1 LINTARQV
9 STARPKSA
17 VNAARQI
24 SYLSK
29 SAHSSVKRP
38 FDKKT
43 SFTYS
48 NVTQKVNIVR
58 SKTANTA
65 RPKAV
70 VNVGLGNRVNAIKAS
85 ACGVW
90 KPKTKVIDH
99 VSKNNSALKT
109 MKIFDY
115 IDAQGRSNVLQM
127 CDKKNNVLFNDT
139 GCIVLSPDFKLIIER
154 QVLIR
159 VPRKNNM
166 CSVDL
171 KNIVPKEGLTYLFVK
186 STSDES
192 KFWHR
197 RIGHLNFK
205 TMKKLV
211 KENLVRGLP
220 SKLFKNNQ
228 DCVACQKGKQHRAS
242 CKSKTK
248 NSISLPLLLFH
259 MDLFGPTFVKQLM
272 KKMYCLVV
280 IDDYSRFTWVF
291 FLASKDETNAILKTF
306 IMGIENLVDHKV
318 KGIRCD
324 NRVEFKNREMNRFC
338 EMKGKFDSKADD
350 GFFVGYSLNSKAFR
364 VFNSKIR
371 IVEENLHI
379 RFNENTPNVVGTKA
393 CNNAGQARKEKEHVK
408 DYILLPL
415 WTADP
420 PFSHDQR
427 STFNSSSDHED
438 DDDEEADMNNMD
450 TTIQVSPVP
459 TTRIHKDHPF
469 DQAQHGSSRKKDE
482 RGIVIRNK
490 AILVAQ
496 GHTQEEGIDYDK
508 VFAPVSSIEAIRL
521 FLTYASFK
529 DFVMYQ
535 MDVKSA
541 FLYGKIE
548 EEVYVCQPKGF
559 EDPDFPNKVYKVKK
573 ALYGLYQAPRAWPD
587 IMFVVCACA
596 RYQVNPKVSH
606 LHAVKW
612 ISSLWY
618 PKDSPFDLVAY
629 TDSDY
634 AGASLDRKSITRVYT
649 SCIEQF
655 WANVNVKT
663 INGEVQLQA
672 LVDGKKVII
681 TESTLTQMGYEKI
694 LQKLTFYKEFF
705 SLQWKFFI
713 HTILQCLSSKTT
725 AWNEFNSTMD
735 FSIICLATNKKFN
748 FSKYIFESM
757 VKNLDNVN
765 KFFMYPRFV
774 QVFLDKQLE
783 GMSNHNRIY
792 IPPSH
797 TKKIF
802 RNMRKVRKGFSG
814 RETPLFPTMMVQAQE
829 KIGEGSANP
838 TDPQHTPIILQP
850 STSQPQK
857 TQIHRKPR
865 RKDTQVPQLSVPIS
879 VVDEAVNEEIDDS
892 LVRAA
897 TTTSSLEA
905 EQDNGNIIKIQSKAT
920 PNESSSQGT
929 NSNGGPKCQE
939 TMEDTLLRLGLRMYL
954 YFL

>member
-1 LINTARQV
+1 KTTVLINTARQV

-612 ISSLWY
+612 IS
-618 PKDSPFDLVAY
+618 
-629 TDSDY
+629 
-634 AGASLDRKSITRVYT
+634 
-649 SCIEQF
+649 
-655 WANVNVKT
+655 
-663 INGEVQLQA
+663 
-672 LVDGKKVII
+672 
-681 TESTLTQMGYEKI
+681 
-694 LQKLTFYKEFF
+694 
-705 SLQWKFFI
+705 
-713 HTILQCLSSKTT
+713 
-725 AWNEFNSTMD
+725 
-735 FSIICLATNKKFN
+735 
-748 FSKYIFESM
+748 
-757 VKNLDNVN
+757 
-765 KFFMYPRFV
+765 RFV

-939 TMEDTLLRLGLRMYL
+939 TMEDTLLRLATTTRGYL
-954 YFL
+954 FGVAAAA